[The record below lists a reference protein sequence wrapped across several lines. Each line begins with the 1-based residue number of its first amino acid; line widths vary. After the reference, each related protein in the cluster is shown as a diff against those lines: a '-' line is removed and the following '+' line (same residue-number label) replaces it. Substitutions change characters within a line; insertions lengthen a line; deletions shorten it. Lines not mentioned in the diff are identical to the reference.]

1 MAGKTKSGF
10 RLSKDRVIIAEVIFK
25 KMPNLEKHVQR
36 ELMAQIKNADSLSQ
50 LKTHLKN
57 LESSA
62 GTSTIRSF
70 LKSIFVSAGQASQII
85 EEATDRSKRTKDW
98 EFLASLKEKVAKEP
112 RLEQLAQGIVT
123 EAHKHFQEFMKQ
135 QFSRLCSHAQDI
147 KQRTMYHQIEA
158 EVKDQDRQRRESARF
173 NWFNEIKMAQAQ
185 VDPGYVLYKI

>member
-36 ELMAQIKNADSLSQ
+36 ELMAQIKNADSLSK